1 MRAALI
7 IAAGLLAAPGSAA
20 AEDAALELLS
30 LSAGSW
36 TSRDQSSAPGYDW
49 VESETVRILTER
61 PDGVWLYQ
69 ENAVLGASAGEAPR
83 PGAKDRPYFQVVI
96 QLRSLGPGEVLAT
109 TYRLAGPEAASG
121 ARGIWASP
129 GRAFDPGWI
138 GETACMNRMHR
149 VAEGFWQGTAECPN
163 TYKGAVKVD
172 SRSIRTRAAYV
183 NWDRG
188 FDAAGRLV
196 WGPATGGYVFTLKE
210 DTG

>member
-1 MRAALI
+1 MKAAVI

-30 LSAGSW
+30 LSTGSW

-61 PDGVWLYQ
+61 VDGVWLYQ
-69 ENAVLGASAGEAPR
+69 ENAMLAASADEAPG
-83 PGAKDRPYFQVVI
+83 PGAKAQPYFQVVI

-188 FDAAGRLV
+188 FDAEGRLV

-210 DTG
+210 DTE